1 MKKIFV
7 YLGGFLPLC
16 VFSQLLYEPF
26 EYNNNTF
33 VNATELWQHHSG
45 TLGQMQI
52 NNGKLLLND
61 RDNEDVH
68 FVFEQPL
75 SSLYYSF
82 TLSVNANS
90 ETSGSQ
96 YFAHLNTSAFKAK
109 LFITYADGGFIP
121 GIATYAGTPTAN
133 WGEVLA
139 YDVHYRIVVKYDGTT
154 TLWVNPNSEM
164 DFSISDP
171 QSSDVVAS
179 EFCFRQAQH
188 PGSFNASVDDLF
200 IATSFFE
207 VLHSD
212 AYDLSYIPSISIRN
226 GVVLS
231 DDGRVLGVYNTMG
244 QKVKNKDLKGVYIV
258 YVSFEFGHTKVF
270 KIIAS

>member
-16 VFSQLLYEPF
+16 VFSQVVYEPF
-26 EYNNNTF
+26 EYTNDTF
-33 VNATELWQHHSG
+33 VNTTELWQRHSG

-61 RDNEDVH
+61 TDNEDVH
-68 FVFEQPL
+68 LAFEQPL

-82 TLSVNANS
+82 TLSVDANS

-121 GIATYAGTPTAN
+121 GISTYAGTPTAN
-133 WGEVLA
+133 WSEVLA
-139 YDVHYRIVVKYDGTT
+139 YDVLYRIVVKYDGTT

-171 QSSDVVAS
+171 QSSDVIAS

-207 VLHSD
+207 VLRSD
-212 AYDLSYIPSISIRN
+212 VYDLSPRSSVSISN
-226 GVVLS
+226 GVVFSEVGSL
-231 DDGRVLGVYNTMG
+231 LGIYNTMG
-244 QKVKNKDLKGVYIV
+244 QKVENKGLKGVYIV
-258 YVSFEFGHTKVF
+258 YVTFEFGHTKAF
-270 KIIAS
+270 KIVVS